1 VAAHLEWLR
10 QFGDARMSGSG
21 ACVFL
26 EFAAERDARSVLSK
40 MPAEMRGF
48 AVRGL
53 DSHPLA
59 ALLEQV

>member
-1 VAAHLEWLR
+1 
-10 QFGDARMSGSG
+10 MSGSG

-26 EFAAERDARSVLSK
+26 EFAAEREARSVLSK